1 MLDEKDLLAIAQLMT
16 QQKQD
21 IFEGMDQKLDQ
32 QKQDIFEVMDQKLA
46 QQKQDILGVMDQ
58 KLAQQKEDILG
69 ETTKIMDQKLAR
81 QKEDILSETA
91 HQMKALLDLEV
102 TPKFNLLAEEL
113 QNVNDRLDRL
123 ITPEEFAIMDSR
135 MDTLELVVKKHS
147 REIAELKKAQ

>member
-21 IFEGMDQKLDQ
+21 IFEG
-32 QKQDIFEVMDQKLA
+32 
-46 QQKQDILGVMDQ
+46 MDQ

-135 MDTLELVVKKHS
+135 METLELVVKKHS